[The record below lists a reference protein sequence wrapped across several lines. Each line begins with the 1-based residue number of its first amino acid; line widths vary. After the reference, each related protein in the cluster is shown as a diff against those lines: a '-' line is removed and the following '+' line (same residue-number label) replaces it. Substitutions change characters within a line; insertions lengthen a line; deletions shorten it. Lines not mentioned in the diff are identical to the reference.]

1 MMPMILKTS
10 RITINLNWLFVLLLG
25 LFCSCSN
32 RPFEAEV
39 GKPLPQWE
47 NGYLDIHHI
56 NTGRG
61 ECVFYVLPDGTTM
74 LVDAGEFHTGG
85 AKYPMVDQ
93 KPDTLTRPYKV
104 YVDYMKA
111 AMGGDFKIDYAV
123 LSHYHM
129 DHMGR
134 IEKDYAVSDLGYV
147 LSGMTAIYD
156 EIPYAKIIDRTY
168 PEYEFD
174 GLAGTRNW
182 GKFVSAVS
190 ERDGVPVEKF
200 ELGTDSQI
208 TLVNKPSKY
217 PEFKIFNWHTSG
229 YVWDN
234 GEAKYC
240 WGDKEP
246 RENGA
251 SIGFMVSY
259 GKFDWFTAGDAG
271 NNGRVE
277 KPVARAIGREI
288 EAMKGHHHMSW
299 HTMTPEMLEIFRP
312 QVVINQSFYGHQP
325 WPETLKNV
333 LSAGTED
340 GKDRD
345 VFLTNYH
352 DSTYAD
358 DPETLARVKA
368 ARGHVVLRV
377 LPGGDSF
384 YVYMLDDTDMEYKV
398 KGIYGPYYSK

>member
-1 MMPMILKTS
+1 M
-10 RITINLNWLFVLLLG
+10 
-25 LFCSCSN
+25 
-32 RPFEAEV
+32 
-39 GKPLPQWE
+39 GKPLPKWE
-47 NGYLDIHHI
+47 KGYLDIHHI
-56 NTGRG
+56 NSGRG

-104 YVDYMKA
+104 YTAYMKA
-111 AMGGDFKIDYAV
+111 AMGGDFKIDYAI

-134 IEKDYAVSDLGYV
+134 MEKDYAVSDLGYV

-156 EIPYAKIIDRTY
+156 EIPYAKIIDRTH

-182 GKFVSAVS
+182 GKFVAAVS

-200 ELGTDSQI
+200 ELGTDTQI
-208 TLVNKPSKY
+208 TLVNKPEKY
-217 PEFKIFNWHTSG
+217 PDFKIFNWHTSG

-271 NNGRVE
+271 HNGRVE

-333 LSAGTED
+333 LSVGTED

-352 DSTYAD
+352 DTTYAD
-358 DPETLARVKA
+358 DPETLARVKD